1 MDPTFYV
8 SSGAFQAIIY
18 GSIGLLGCTVALL
31 LVMFIKEIKNKT
43 LW

>member
-1 MDPTFYV
+1 MDPIFYV
-8 SSGAFQAIIY
+8 SKFAFQIIIY

-31 LVMFIKEIKNKT
+31 LFMFIKEIKNKS